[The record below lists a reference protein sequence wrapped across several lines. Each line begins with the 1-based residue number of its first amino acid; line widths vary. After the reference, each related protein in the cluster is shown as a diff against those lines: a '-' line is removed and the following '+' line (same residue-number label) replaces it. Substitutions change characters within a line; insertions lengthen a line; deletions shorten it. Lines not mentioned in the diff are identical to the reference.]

1 MAEHAH
7 IVRVA
12 RYRALPSDVDPLV
25 EALHELAA
33 GMRGLP
39 GLFGAQA
46 CRLFEDAEWFALVS
60 RWEDERAMQAT
71 SDPTVEE
78 LISRVA
84 GLANEQ
90 RIEHFIAEPSP

>member
-12 RYRALPSDVDPLV
+12 RYRALPGATADLG
-25 EALHELAA
+25 EALRALAE

-46 CRLFEDAEWFALVS
+46 CRLNEDPEWLALVS
-60 RWEDERAMQAT
+60 RWDNEAAMQAT
-71 SDPTVEE
+71 GNPAIEKLVDH
-78 LISRVA
+78 VA
-84 GLANEQ
+84 GLAEEQ
-90 RIEHFIAEPSP
+90 QLEHFVAAN